1 MMEFFGALVEQLYDE
16 IIVKNLRIFDII
28 RRAEKED

>member
-1 MMEFFGALVEQLYDE
+1 MEFFEALVEQLYDE

>member
-1 MMEFFGALVEQLYDE
+1 MMEIFEALVEQLYDE

>member
-1 MMEFFGALVEQLYDE
+1 MMEFCEALVEQLYDE

>member
-1 MMEFFGALVEQLYDE
+1 MMEFFEALVEQLYDE

>member
-1 MMEFFGALVEQLYDE
+1 MMEFFEALVEQLYDE

-28 RRAEKED
+28 RRTEKED